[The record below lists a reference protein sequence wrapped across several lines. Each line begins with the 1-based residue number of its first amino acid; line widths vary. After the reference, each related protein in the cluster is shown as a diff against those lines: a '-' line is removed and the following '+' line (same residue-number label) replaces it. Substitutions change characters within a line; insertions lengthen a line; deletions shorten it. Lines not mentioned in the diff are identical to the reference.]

1 MRSKPDLNAPRTP
14 GQPPHKGGLHRVDI
28 VRPPTEGAAVPHR
41 VVHSTATGSRIAGH
55 RVTGAK
61 R

>member
-1 MRSKPDLNAPRTP
+1 MKPDLKAPRTP
-14 GQPPHKGGLHRVDI
+14 GEVPVKPATRRVDI
-28 VRPPTEGAAVPHR
+28 VRPPTAGAAVPHR
-41 VVHSTATGSRIAGH
+41 VVHSVASGSRIAGQ

>member
-1 MRSKPDLNAPRTP
+1 MKPDHNQPRTP
-14 GQPPHKGGLHRVDI
+14 GVKPERPSQSRVDI